1 MNTKTPPPHEAICMQ
16 NGVLRESHRYK
27 DIRLYVLW
35 DLVRKTILNGGWSV
49 VPSVGYTNSFL
60 KNLMKDSNIYK
71 VKSNYVIER

>member
-49 VPSVGYTNSFL
+49 VLTSVDTPIVFEKLNEGLQYLQS
-60 KNLMKDSNIYK
+60 
-71 VKSNYVIER
+71 

>member
-49 VPSVGYTNSFL
+49 VPTSVDTPIVFEKPNEGLQYLQS
-60 KNLMKDSNIYK
+60 
-71 VKSNYVIER
+71 